1 MDVTSVLVIVLV
13 VAATA
18 ACAAVVWGIVE
29 AVRASRDTRAFV
41 ARLDRRLMPLLDKAD
56 ITVDALNAELLRV
69 DGIVTRFEDASERV
83 STTARAAEAAV
94 SAPMGV
100 VTQAGSAL
108 GRIFSSFGRRRG

>member
-13 VAATA
+13 LAATA
-18 ACAAVVWGIVE
+18 ACVAVVWGVVE
-29 AVRASRDTRAFV
+29 AIRASREARTFV
-41 ARLDRRLMPLLDKAD
+41 ARLDARLMPLLDKAE

-94 SAPMGV
+94 SAPIGLV
-100 VTQAGSAL
+100 AEAGSAL
-108 GRIFSSFGRRRG
+108 GRIFSSLGRRRG